1 MPLPPPP
8 LFLSPAS
15 LLHHGPGDVLSA
27 QDISGGQ
34 PVQLEGTDL
43 PVWGME
49 IDPDKAKQQFRSY
62 SASDKGSKVGMIRA
76 GTHTHSSLPY
86 QIELSE
92 LVWCLM

>member
-1 MPLPPPP
+1 MC
-8 LFLSPAS
+8 
-15 LLHHGPGDVLSA
+15 VLGR

-62 SASDKGSKVGMIRA
+62 SATDKGSKVGNALFKGQALCYIAM
-76 GTHTHSSLPY
+76 LD
-86 QIELSE
+86 ELSIFLYITE
-92 LVWCLM
+92 YIIV

>member
-1 MPLPPPP
+1 MQSPFALLSAPPSDK
-8 LFLSPAS
+8 LA
-15 LLHHGPGDVLSA
+15 A

-62 SASDKGSKVGMIRA
+62 SATDKGSKVG
-76 GTHTHSSLPY
+76 TPQFFTPTNP
-86 QIELSE
+86 
-92 LVWCLM
+92 